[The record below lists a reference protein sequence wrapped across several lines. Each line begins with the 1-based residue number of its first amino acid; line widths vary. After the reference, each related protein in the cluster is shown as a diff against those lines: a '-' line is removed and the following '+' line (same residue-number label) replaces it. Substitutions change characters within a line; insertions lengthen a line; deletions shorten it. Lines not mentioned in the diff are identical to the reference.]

1 MTVLRVESNE
11 IQELWGYGS
20 SLKRFAYALDA
31 YASAD
36 HGLETLFSLEESLS
50 ASAYLLGLGDI
61 EPRELLTYFPHHET
75 PRMFYATKVKC
86 ESAHV
91 NSNAHIKLHT
101 EPSRWLRISYP
112 FGCSARPARIS
123 STLVPWSS
131 DERFDLEP
139 MAFQRGDWELT
150 YSPKYPILRDA
161 FAYSDWLGEDAEE
174 FNFERGLSFLG
185 MSAKLIYEN
194 RDRAE
199 KQRYKAFFESIP
211 DFIW

>member
-1 MTVLRVESNE
+1 LTVLRVESNE

-61 EPRELLTYFPHHET
+61 EPRELLTYFPHKET
-75 PRMFYATKVKC
+75 PRMFYATMVRC

-91 NSNAHIKLHT
+91 SSNAHLELHT

-112 FGCSARPARIS
+112 FGCSGQPARIS
-123 STLVPWSS
+123 STLVPWST
-131 DERFDLEP
+131 DERLDIVPL
-139 MAFQRGDWELT
+139 AYQQGDWGLT
-150 YSPKYPILRDA
+150 FSPAFPIMKNA
-161 FAYSDWLGEDAEE
+161 FTYSDWLGEDAEE
-174 FNFERGLSFLG
+174 FNFELGLSFLG
-185 MSAKLIYEN
+185 TSAKSVYAN
-194 RDRAE
+194 RERAE
-199 KQRYKAFFESIP
+199 KQRYQVFFESIP
-211 DFIW
+211 NIVW